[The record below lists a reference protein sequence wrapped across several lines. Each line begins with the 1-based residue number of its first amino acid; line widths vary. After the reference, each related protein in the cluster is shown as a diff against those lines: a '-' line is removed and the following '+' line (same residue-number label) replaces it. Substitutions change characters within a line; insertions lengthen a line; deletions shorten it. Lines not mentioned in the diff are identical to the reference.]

1 MMLNTALRTGG
12 SGAVAG
18 MGAGG
23 AALVATA
30 EAEASPLAL
39 HEPFGDGVPIG
50 INGTYGG
57 ASSYRE
63 AGAARGAVMGASG
76 GLDGEGKTGVAN
88 WVVQSRALG
97 VLPCSNEMRSELCR
111 DAGGGVATSASLLK
125 ENKGADPVAA
135 RGMRATVEAK
145 EGGALIAGTDEAP
158 SSAVTGG
165 ATGGGMAAPAPALAA
180 PMPFS
185 IPI

>member
-1 MMLNTALRTGG
+1 MVLNTALGTEG
-12 SGAVAG
+12 SGAVAVMGAVAG

-97 VLPCSNEMRSELCR
+97 VLPCSNEMRSELCL
-111 DAGGGVATSASLLK
+111 DAGGGVATSASLLR
-125 ENKGADPVAA
+125 ENSGADPVAA
-135 RGMRATVEAK
+135 
-145 EGGALIAGTDEAP
+145 
-158 SSAVTGG
+158 
-165 ATGGGMAAPAPALAA
+165 
-180 PMPFS
+180 
-185 IPI
+185 